1 MDENIYAFVLSMG
14 ARAFHDT
21 SDHDERTLSH
31 ILNSLRDS
39 VMSINSTTYVVS
51 PCAKNVSRNTVDS
64 SAGVKCA
71 ERSLPHVVIPLLLDG
86 EASLVIHV
94 YDSFSNGKNEKDE
107 FEATAKLFLERHLHI
122 NLVNKDHGHSPALQ
136 HFQRLLSSQIR
147 LTTERHLGSK
157 EIFEAAIS
165 RAQIQNLYP
174 AKGARKTIEEINK
187 EAKERLSM
195 FEVNKKH
202 VQENSVSILGK
213 YHLSQNRVD
222 VFVINLMSSPYRR
235 VYIQGELQRGGIPP
249 KNVHYTPAVDGMMVP
264 LDSLK
269 DILKDSN
276 TTIIHQGAIGCT
288 LSHIT
293 VWRNIVR
300 LGLPHSLVVEDD
312 AVLLPNAYQHIKDG
326 LSRMYSSVTDKWDI
340 IITDFGSS
348 EYVGIE
354 SMRQHGTP
362 QNCVQSFYNSEVF
375 GIEKQLLIDITGSS
389 CAHFNS
395 VSYVVSYQGAKRL
408 LKHLI
413 PFDRPVDVEIL
424 HLIESGVLRAYV
436 LLPFVSGQVRQ
447 EKRSSSDMIERF
459 ITMQNG
465 EAVYTFNSVE
475 EQNCLNERCILR
487 VYNKN

>member
-1 MDENIYAFVLSMG
+1 MNSM
-14 ARAFHDT
+14 
-21 SDHDERTLSH
+21 
-31 ILNSLRDS
+31 
-39 VMSINSTTYVVS
+39 
-51 PCAKNVSRNTVDS
+51 
-64 SAGVKCA
+64 
-71 ERSLPHVVIPLLLDG
+71 
-86 EASLVIHV
+86 
-94 YDSFSNGKNEKDE
+94 
-107 FEATAKLFLERHLHI
+107 
-122 NLVNKDHGHSPALQ
+122 
-136 HFQRLLSSQIR
+136 
-147 LTTERHLGSK
+147 
-157 EIFEAAIS
+157 
-165 RAQIQNLYP
+165 
-174 AKGARKTIEEINK
+174 
-187 EAKERLSM
+187 
-195 FEVNKKH
+195 
-202 VQENSVSILGK
+202 SILGK
-213 YHLSQNRVD
+213 YHLSQNQID

-249 KNVHYTPAVDGMMVP
+249 NNIHYTPAVDGMMVP

-300 LGLPHSLVVEDD
+300 LGLPHSLVLEDD

-326 LSRMYSSVTDKWDI
+326 LSRMYSSVADKWDI

-348 EYVGIE
+348 EHVGIE

-362 QNCVQSFYNSEVF
+362 QNCVQSFYNSNAF
-375 GIEKQLLIDITGSS
+375 GMEKQLLIDITGSS

-408 LKHLI
+408 LKYLI
-413 PFDRPVDVEIL
+413 PLDRPVDVEIL

-447 EKRSSSDMIERF
+447 EKRSGSDMIERF

-487 VYNKN
+487 VYNKK